1 MSIKKCPVC
10 LKKGLRV
17 GGKVINKRTT
27 VILEDVSH
35 YQQMMWKAMEYYSAI
50 KRRNPVFLDNMNK
63 PGGHDANCNKPDIER
78 QMLNYCIISPMC

>member
-1 MSIKKCPVC
+1 
-10 LKKGLRV
+10 
-17 GGKVINKRTT
+17 
-27 VILEDVSH
+27 
-35 YQQMMWKAMEYYSAI
+35 MWKAMEYYSAI